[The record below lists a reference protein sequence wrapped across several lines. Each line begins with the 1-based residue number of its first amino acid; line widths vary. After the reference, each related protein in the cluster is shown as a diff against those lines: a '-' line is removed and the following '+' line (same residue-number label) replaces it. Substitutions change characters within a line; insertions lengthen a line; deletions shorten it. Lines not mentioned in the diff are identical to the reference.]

1 MLVLS
6 AAVAIAPS
14 TAALIST
21 HHVHITS
28 ELTGGKVLLVHCQS
42 KDDDLGI
49 HNLAVGGEF
58 KWEFRL
64 SIIGHT
70 LFFCY
75 LAPDDSHHVSFDAFK
90 EEDADYKE
98 YHRHT
103 YYIAKDDGVY
113 LKRVKEKVDERF
125 AGWEDGRDL
134 LMNRTRDV

>member
-28 ELTGGKVLLVHCQS
+28 ELTGGK
-42 KDDDLGI
+42 
-49 HNLAVGGEF
+49 AVGGEF

>member
-42 KDDDLGI
+42 KDDDLG
-49 HNLAVGGEF
+49 
-58 KWEFRL
+58 
-64 SIIGHT
+64 IGHT